1 MKNKRLLAGPYLFWS
16 VSFVVIPLLV
26 IVAVSFFHSSVIF
39 EYGNLLDSGI
49 SAGNDPE
56 PETGKPDKFYCAGL
70 YSANVDEL
78 SSPYTG
84 MADIA

>member
-1 MKNKRLLAGPYLFWS
+1 M
-16 VSFVVIPLLV
+16 
-26 IVAVSFFHSSVIF
+26 
-39 EYGNLLDSGI
+39 LDSGI
-49 SAGNDPE
+49 AAGNDPE

>member
-1 MKNKRLLAGPYLFWS
+1 MHLPVMR
-16 VSFVVIPLLV
+16 VVLHFQSGTDHDTGESEGTWHV
-26 IVAVSFFHSSVIF
+26 HSSVIF

-56 PETGKPDKFYCAGL
+56 SETGKPDKFYCAGL

>member
-1 MKNKRLLAGPYLFWS
+1 M
-16 VSFVVIPLLV
+16 
-26 IVAVSFFHSSVIF
+26 
-39 EYGNLLDSGI
+39 LDSGI
-49 SAGNDPE
+49 SAGDDPE
-56 PETGKPDKFYCAGL
+56 PETGKPDKFYCADL